1 MKKSILNELKD
12 YQERISDTKIF
23 NSHFMVGVDLTE
35 DGTPHA
41 SMMIS
46 RGKPF
51 ETVGMIDILITNLK
65 DKKKEI
71 LSELSQKKKEIE
83 KEENS
88 FNSQKINDA
97 LRHLPKGLR
106 DKITDLKKRLDLAYE
121 NNDQDALDKIKEEL
135 ENLKNPDNDYDNH
148 DDNNDDDDDNFNI
161 TDFKG
166 GLA

>member
-1 MKKSILNELKD
+1 MKKSILDELKE
-12 YQERISDTKIF
+12 YQKKISDFKSF

-35 DGTPHA
+35 DGIPHA

-51 ETVGMIDILITNLK
+51 ETVGMIDILVKNLK

-71 LSELSQKKKEIE
+71 LNQHSQKKRE
-83 KEENS
+83 KQDNENS
-88 FNSQKINDA
+88 FNSQKINNA
-97 LRHLPKGLR
+97 LKHLPKGLR

-121 NNDQDALDKIKEEL
+121 NSDEEALNKIKEEL

-148 DDNNDDDDDNFNI
+148 DDNDDDDDNFNI